1 MEFQLKTG
9 QFDLNKKTVNNTMEQ
24 SFSEYKN
31 YPLID
36 SIKETVS
43 NSAYVIEDD
52 AMKGWQRGG
61 MSAREFARNQD
72 TKQ

>member
-1 MEFQLKTG
+1 
-9 QFDLNKKTVNNTMEQ
+9 MEQ
-24 SFSEYKN
+24 SFSDYQN

-36 SIKETVS
+36 SVKETVS
-43 NSAYVIEDD
+43 NSAYMIEDD

-61 MSAREFARNQD
+61 MSAREFARNQ

>member
-1 MEFQLKTG
+1 
-9 QFDLNKKTVNNTMEQ
+9 MEQ

-36 SIKETVS
+36 SIKESVT
-43 NSAYVIEDD
+43 NSAYIIEDD

-72 TKQ
+72 NKQ